1 MTYENRQYVILNTS
15 ELPLVDFTQVLET
28 SADTVRRSADGTKT
42 FVKFEGN
49 ETPSFIN
56 HLTSIQGP
64 YNHNEIL
71 TILTGPE
78 WIKPID

>member
-28 SADTVRRSADGTKT
+28 SAETVRRSSDGTNT
-42 FVKFEGN
+42 FVKLEGN
-49 ETPSFIN
+49 DTPSFIN
-56 HLTSIQGP
+56 QLTSIQGP

-71 TILTGPE
+71 TILAGPE

>member
-28 SADTVRRSADGTKT
+28 SADTVRRSVDGTKT

-49 ETPSFIN
+49 DTPSFIN
-56 HLTSIQGP
+56 QLTSIQGP

-71 TILTGPE
+71 TILVGPE

>member
-28 SADTVRRSADGTKT
+28 SAETVRRNSDGTKT

-56 HLTSIQGP
+56 QLTSIQGP

-71 TILTGPE
+71 TILAGPE

>member
-28 SADTVRRSADGTKT
+28 SAETVRRSSDGTKT

-56 HLTSIQGP
+56 QLTSIQGP

-71 TILTGPE
+71 TILAGPE